1 MAQHPAVIRAQALV
15 HSGDIAAAESA
26 LSALV
31 ETEGDHA
38 LVAVLDELPPK
49 DLIAILR
56 EYDAAR
62 PSVISLV
69 VTPAQFAEAVILER
83 KYAERDHERLRGMI
97 NAVVFREDA
106 DPDEYVAAL
115 AEKDL
120 GLEVLADYLADRYEA
135 IDTFVATG
143 RFDGEEDERPPR
155 DEEDDQER
163 DGGGFSVPRG
173 GSTLDEVRD
182 GDWMELTWR
191 LAHHH
196 PDEFFHVYKSLTA
209 RARLAP
215 AVETKAEGEEAA
227 PAAAAPKA
235 PPAEESAL

>member
-1 MAQHPAVIRAQALV
+1 MAQHPAVIRASALV

-26 LSALV
+26 LSDLV

-83 KYAERDHERLRGMI
+83 KYAERDHDRLRGMI

-106 DPDEYVAAL
+106 DPDEYIAAL

-120 GLEVLADYLADRYEA
+120 GLEVLADYLADRYDA

-155 DEEDDQER
+155 DEEEDHER
-163 DGGGFSVPRG
+163 DGFSVPRG

-196 PDEFFHVYKSLTA
+196 PDEFFHVYKSLAA

-215 AVETKAEGEEAA
+215 AVEAKPEGEEARAEA
-227 PAAAAPKA
+227 PAPKA